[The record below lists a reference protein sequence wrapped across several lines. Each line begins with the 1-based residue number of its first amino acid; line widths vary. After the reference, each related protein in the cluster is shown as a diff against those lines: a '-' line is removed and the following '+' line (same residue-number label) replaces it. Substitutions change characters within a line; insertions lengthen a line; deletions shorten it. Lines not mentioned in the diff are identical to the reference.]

1 MLLFYVQARHFSVLV
16 DGFSQRWIL
25 TRRRRI
31 LQTSCSRFMIYTQ
44 KRLFS
49 RIWEALQEVQMQNK
63 YQSYHQKP
71 RKRYLKPK
79 KVRVWGQRSP
89 MSGHRRPHRRPQG
102 VSDTEPSSADSQASP
117 KSVADNKKAR
127 CTVPPPLPAH
137 APKMQHYIAQDLQPP
152 PRPPPGPPNMQH
164 YLEQGIGSVWDEP
177 EEPEPRPPEYL
188 GQNYKICWN
197 KQWHGLATLKV
208 WHGLAEE
215 SERKKKV

>member
-71 RKRYLKPK
+71 RKRYLKPE
-79 KVRVWGQRSP
+79 KVRVWGQRS
-89 MSGHRRPHRRPQG
+89 HRRVFLTLSHRLPTRKRRQKVLRTTKRQG
-102 VSDTEPSSADSQASP
+102 VLFHRHCQHMPP
-117 KSVADNKKAR
+117 KCNITLHKICNLHLDR
-127 CTVPPPLPAH
+127 HQVP
-137 APKMQHYIAQDLQPP
+137 QIC
-152 PRPPPGPPNMQH
+152 N
-164 YLEQGIGSVWDEP
+164 ITWNNVWDLFGMSQKSLNLA
-177 EEPEPRPPEYL
+177 R
-188 GQNYKICWN
+188 QNILVKTTRFVGTSN
-197 KQWHGLATLKV
+197 GMVLL
-208 WHGLAEE
+208 
-215 SERKKKV
+215 R